1 MISNGLKQWLRQ
13 MQQSSQTEQIAIADC
28 LLDIA
33 ENGDDDDNDDFL
45 LAVAEELRDSAQ
57 AVINY
62 IQGRQAQG

>member
-1 MISNGLKQWLRQ
+1 MISNGLKQRLRQ

-33 ENGDDDDNDDFL
+33 ENDDDDDDDFL

>member
-1 MISNGLKQWLRQ
+1 MISNGLRQQLRQ

-33 ENGDDDDNDDFL
+33 ENDDDDDDFL

-57 AVINY
+57 AVIHY

>member
-1 MISNGLKQWLRQ
+1 MISNGLKQRLRQ

-33 ENGDDDDNDDFL
+33 ENDDDDFL

>member
-1 MISNGLKQWLRQ
+1 MISNGLKQRLRQ

-33 ENGDDDDNDDFL
+33 ENDDDDDFL

>member
-62 IQGRQAQG
+62 IQGRQVQG

>member
-1 MISNGLKQWLRQ
+1 MISDGLQQRLRQ

-33 ENGDDDDNDDFL
+33 ENGEDDDDFL

-57 AVINY
+57 AVIRY

>member
-1 MISNGLKQWLRQ
+1 MISDGLRQQLRQ

-33 ENGDDDDNDDFL
+33 EDGDDDDFL

-57 AVINY
+57 AVIHY

>member
-1 MISNGLKQWLRQ
+1 MISDGLQQRLRQ

-33 ENGDDDDNDDFL
+33 ENGDDDDDFL

-57 AVINY
+57 AVIRY

>member
-1 MISNGLKQWLRQ
+1 MISDGLRQQLRQ

-33 ENGDDDDNDDFL
+33 EDGDDDDFL

-57 AVINY
+57 EIINY
-62 IQGRQAQG
+62 IQAQS

>member
-33 ENGDDDDNDDFL
+33 ENGDDDDDDDFL